1 MLGMR
6 YIKADPNT
14 YLMQY
19 RHGKLRQA
27 GKGLSFWYF
36 APVSSLAAI
45 PTASTEVS
53 FAFRELTAASASPW
67 SGSPSITRGRRAS
80 IWIDRSQA

>member
-19 RHGKLRQA
+19 RHGELKQA
-27 GKGLSFWYF
+27 GNGLSFWYF
-36 APVSSLAAI
+36 APVSTLAAI
-45 PTASTEVS
+45 PTASTEVP
-53 FAFRELTAASASPW
+53 FALGE
-67 SGSPSITRGRRAS
+67 RAE
-80 IWIDRSQA
+80 D